1 MEHLMEQPMPDM
13 ASKFSTSNKRNI
25 SSKSEQ
31 MLSCLLSMLPSLKPM
46 VMAMLN
52 NNIDEQAP
60 LISDPADLF
69 APFL

>member
-1 MEHLMEQPMPDM
+1 MEQPMPDM
-13 ASKFSTSNKRNI
+13 ASKFSTSNSI

-31 MLSCLLSMLPSLKPM
+31 MLSCLLSMLLSLKPM

-52 NNIDEQAP
+52 NNIDEQAH
-60 LISDPADLF
+60 LLSEPADLF